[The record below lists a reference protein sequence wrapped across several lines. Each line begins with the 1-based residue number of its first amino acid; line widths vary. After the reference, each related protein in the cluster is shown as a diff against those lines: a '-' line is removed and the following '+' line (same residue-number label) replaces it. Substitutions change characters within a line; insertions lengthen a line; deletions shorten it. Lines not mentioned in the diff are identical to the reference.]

1 MIIYGWKSV
10 LGKVANTVGLTC
22 PSCQKDQLTVGTRH
36 SYFHVYWI
44 PFFPYR
50 RERVAV
56 CNHCK
61 KIMDEKEL
69 SATANLTGSL
79 ERLPQKEGFRPHH
92 FAFIIL
98 IFVLGTFGAFAD
110 QKRSNRPSARSA
122 GSQLPG
128 GTFENGQFKEV
139 SSALGR

>member
-10 LGKVANTVGLTC
+10 IGKLAGAVGLSC

-50 RERVAV
+50 REQIGV

-61 KIMDEKEL
+61 KVMDEKEL
-69 SATANLTGSL
+69 KASASL
-79 ERLPQKEGFRPHH
+79 IGAQERLPQKESFRPHH
-92 FAFIIL
+92 FALIIVIL
-98 IFVLGTFGAFAD
+98 VLGTFGAFAE
-110 QKRSNRPSARSA
+110 KNRSHVRSSRPA
-122 GSQLPG
+122 GTQLPG
-128 GTFENGQFKEV
+128 GTSENGHFKEV
-139 SSALGR
+139 ADSLGR